1 MIPIGDPKIV
11 VDGDNC
17 FCETEVYVGNSKG
30 NSDFVVHTVERRL
43 VMTKEVFQQCYK
55 AWIVG
60 DQE

>member
-11 VDGDNC
+11 VEGDNC
-17 FCETEVYVGNSKG
+17 FCEIEVYVGDSNDNSG
-30 NSDFVVHTVERRL
+30 FVHTVERQL